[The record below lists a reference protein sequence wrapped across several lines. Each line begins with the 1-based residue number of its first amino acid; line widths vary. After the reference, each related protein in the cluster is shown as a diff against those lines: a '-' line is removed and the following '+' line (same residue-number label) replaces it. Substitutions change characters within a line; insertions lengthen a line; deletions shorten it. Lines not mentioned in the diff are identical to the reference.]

1 MKEGG
6 WLGEAGAA
14 AGGGTAGAARLSPA
28 CSDWFC
34 SFGPSREPPYLL
46 KGCCSGW
53 AAELRDSVLSG
64 VSSSAG
70 PGAQQV
76 AAGSR
81 YPSLPHV
88 RINRIL
94 PMQILPRWVS
104 QCFTSLTVFLLPLWC
119 WWVLQHLSLCV
130 SPSPAALLMFH
141 VGGSRSW
148 RQEREHHRGG
158 TFGVWLSRAIST
170 STQTAITE
178 VIAVSQGNLICLPAS
193 PPNLLSSHL
202 ASSSPRE
209 TLLLGGTSQPVKH
222 PTREAGFCKR
232 LTRNVA
238 PSHPLLLGA
247 FSSTRLFF
255 ALLPFFCCC

>member
-6 WLGEAGAA
+6 WSGEAGAA

-76 AAGSR
+76 AAGSW

-158 TFGVWLSRAIST
+158 TFGVWLSHAIST

-178 VIAVSQGNLICLPAS
+178 VIAVSRGNLICLPAS
-193 PPNLLSSHL
+193 PPNLAFFSPGFIFPKGNPSSGGHQSTCKTPDQRSRFL
-202 ASSSPRE
+202 QTSYSKCCSQSSP
-209 TLLLGGTSQPVKH
+209 
-222 PTREAGFCKR
+222 
-232 LTRNVA
+232 
-238 PSHPLLLGA
+238 PSGRFQLYQ
-247 FSSTRLFF
+247 
-255 ALLPFFCCC
+255 ALLRSPAFFCRC